1 MSRMTASCRL
11 TPKWPVDLEFKAL
24 TFFGDRRLIHLATTG
39 SRKWQLVTFEKKG
52 RECDTT
58 CWNPKTTPSAMDKCP
73 ENQRKRRKTT
83 RKHKKLS

>member
-39 SRKWQLVTFEKKG
+39 SRK
-52 RECDTT
+52 
-58 CWNPKTTPSAMDKCP
+58 
-73 ENQRKRRKTT
+73 
-83 RKHKKLS
+83 